1 MTENSKITKEEVLR
15 LANLSR
21 IKIDGSDLEMYAS
34 QLNEIVKYVSKLDEV
49 ELDDVEPL
57 FHVLDK
63 TISGRNDEVQPSFE
77 IEELLKNAPDKF
89 GDFFKVPPVIKGKKK
104 SK

>member
-21 IKIDGSDLEMYAS
+21 IKIDDSELEMYAN

-49 ELDDVEPL
+49 ELDDVKPL
-57 FHVLDK
+57 FHILDK
-63 TISGRNDEVQPSFE
+63 TISGRNDEIQPSFE

>member
-1 MTENSKITKEEVLR
+1 MTENSKITIEEVKR

-21 IKIDGSDLEMYAS
+21 LDVSDEEAEKYTK
-34 QLNEIVKYVSKLDEV
+34 QLDDIVKYVSKLDEV
-49 ELDDVEPL
+49 DLSHVEPL
-57 FHVLDK
+57 YHVLDQ
-63 TISGRNDEVQPSFE
+63 TISGRNDIVKESFE
-77 IEELLKNAPDKF
+77 IKKLLKNAPETK